1 MSVGSLTE
9 SRMIVRLVTTGD
21 DEPTREAV
29 SALERLP
36 NAEIRVSYC
45 PQSVAEWYQCPF
57 VRDDSGQTYF
67 GLDGIA
73 LFVSER
79 LAGGVVS

>member
-1 MSVGSLTE
+1 
-9 SRMIVRLVTTGD
+9 MIVRLVTTGD
-21 DEPTREAV
+21 DEPTRKAILE
-29 SALERLP
+29 LERLP
-36 NAEIRVSYC
+36 NAKIQVSYC

-79 LAGGVVS
+79 LSGRVVS